1 MDETQCL
8 FSESGSGAGVVN
20 GEKVLIQL
28 DTGCSR
34 TCVDEKVIT
43 KFNLP
48 ANTWGYE
55 IKDVRLGSF
64 QFRIKN
70 AKKVSFAGIS
80 EGYPGPIMLCLG
92 SDTISKVVFT
102 VDYSDKKV
110 IISE

>member
-64 QFRIKN
+64 QFRIKMQSQLRELARISGSNN
-70 AKKVSFAGIS
+70 ALPCSILFQKLSLLLIILIKG
-80 EGYPGPIMLCLG
+80 
-92 SDTISKVVFT
+92 
-102 VDYSDKKV
+102 DY
-110 IISE
+110 